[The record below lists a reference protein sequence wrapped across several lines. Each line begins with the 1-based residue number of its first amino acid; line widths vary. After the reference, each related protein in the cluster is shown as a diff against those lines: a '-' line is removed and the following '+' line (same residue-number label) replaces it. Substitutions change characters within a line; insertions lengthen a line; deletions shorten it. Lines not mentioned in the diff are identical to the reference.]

1 MYHFSTDWRE
11 GGYAMMKERR
21 GHMDI
26 LNDAQRMVAEDG
38 THHILLTAPAGTGK
52 TGTLARRIARLVE
65 KGMAAPEEIL
75 CLTFT
80 NKACREMEH
89 RIQEYMGEKGQ
100 GVSVKTIHGFCYELI
115 QAEAD
120 NPENRYVNLSVWDE
134 EDCRELMDDILEKW
148 NTRPGNE
155 RQMIR
160 NSRYFFYDVDKAK
173 RWLLERNRYTG
184 EAADYLAAMNAIS
197 PNPFNVDKNRARA
210 EMAAGYDR
218 QLHSLGGMD
227 FNDILIGALH
237 LLSDD
242 ECSRRWSS
250 RFRYLHVDEMQDM
263 SMLEYGIVL
272 RLASQARVLLAG
284 DYFQTI
290 YEWRGSDPIQLIQRF
305 TREFHPEVYTFTEN
319 YRATPLLLKAAE
331 GYLRNAFGKD
341 IPDERSSVSS
351 VREGQ
356 GEPIVIHPAFETLD
370 GEARWII
377 QCIEFLVHKQ
387 KKLQEAEQ
395 GKICILCRNN
405 AYNERLEEAFTRQ
418 LNQLKADGSGR
429 WDFIRFLRIGEEKL
443 YRKREVKDVLAAL
456 HLAVNPFDNNSA
468 RRLCLNWG
476 RGIGE
481 ATVKKILSPDYRKLG
496 IGLSDF
502 LRPDVLRYADTYGTL
517 LQALDEGRLT
527 VFDVESTGTSTST
540 DEIVQLAAV
549 TLNRDGQVTARFNRL
564 VKPSGPVGESEKIH
578 HISDER
584 LKAEGEP
591 PEKVFADFLAFTR
604 NHILAGHNVSYDIH
618 ILMSQMRRLG
628 MDPVETPA
636 WVDTLEIFRRY
647 YPELKN
653 HKLEY
658 LGEVFKVHHK
668 SSHNAYDD
676 ILATAEILM
685 YAVNHH
691 LRPERDARRACI
703 SPYVSLF
710 MPMARIVQDISRM
723 SWKQNPDAL
732 IVQVISQF
740 NMDEYF
746 TQHGKTRERQHLE
759 ELKRCAEA
767 YPDYGR
773 PPQDVLQEYLAMTA
787 LDAGDEILW
796 QSGQAGIPIA
806 TVHQAKG
813 MEFDFVFMAGMADEN
828 FPSSGA
834 LKAGMLME
842 EKRLFYVA
850 ITRARKRLFL
860 SWNIQSS
867 RFGDGRAS
875 RFIADIPEDT
885 VIVLQAPQGRT

>member
-1 MYHFSTDWRE
+1 
-11 GGYAMMKERR
+11 
-21 GHMDI
+21 MDI
-26 LNDAQRMVAEDG
+26 LNDAQQMVAEDG

-210 EMAAGYDR
+210 EMAASYDR

-242 ECSRRWSS
+242 GCRRRWSS

-272 RLASQARVLLAG
+272 QLASQARVLLAG

-305 TREFHPEVYTFTEN
+305 TREFHPKVYTFTEN

-331 GYLRNAFGKD
+331 GYLRNAFSKD
-341 IPDERSSVSS
+341 IPDERSFVSS

-418 LNQLKADGSGR
+418 LNQLKADGGGR

-476 RGIGE
+476 KGIGE
-481 ATVKKILSPDYRKLG
+481 ATVKKILSSDYRKLG
-496 IGLSDF
+496 IALSDF

-540 DEIVQLAAV
+540 DEIVQLAA
-549 TLNRDGQVTARFNRL
+549 
-564 VKPSGPVGESEKIH
+564 
-578 HISDER
+578 
-584 LKAEGEP
+584 EGEP

-618 ILMSQMRRLG
+618 ILMSQIRRLG

-723 SWKQNPDAL
+723 SWKQNPNAL
-732 IVQVISQF
+732 IGQVISQL

-828 FPSSGA
+828 FPSFGA

-850 ITRARKRLFL
+850 ITRARKRLFI

-867 RFGDGRAS
+867 RFGDAGAS
-875 RFIADIPEDT
+875 RFIANLPKDT
-885 VIVLQAPQGRT
+885 VIVLQASQGRT

>member
-1 MYHFSTDWRE
+1 
-11 GGYAMMKERR
+11 
-21 GHMDI
+21 MDI

-52 TGTLARRIARLVE
+52 TGTLVRRIARLVE

-210 EMAAGYDR
+210 EMAASYDR

-242 ECSRRWSS
+242 GCRRRWSS

-272 RLASQARVLLAG
+272 HLASQARVLLAG

-331 GYLRNAFGKD
+331 GYLRNAFSKD

-476 RGIGE
+476 KGIGE
-481 ATVKKILSPDYRKLG
+481 ATVKKILSSDYRKLG
-496 IGLSDF
+496 IALSDF

-584 LKAEGEP
+584 LKADGEP

-723 SWKQNPDAL
+723 SWKQNPNAL
-732 IVQVISQF
+732 IGQVISQL

-828 FPSSGA
+828 FPSFGA

-850 ITRARKRLFL
+850 ITRARKRLFI

-867 RFGDGRAS
+867 RFGDAGAS
-875 RFIADIPEDT
+875 RFIANLPKDT

>member
-1 MYHFSTDWRE
+1 
-11 GGYAMMKERR
+11 
-21 GHMDI
+21 MDI

-331 GYLRNAFGKD
+331 GYLRNAFSKD

-476 RGIGE
+476 KGIGE
-481 ATVKKILSPDYRKLG
+481 ATVKKILSSDYRKLG
-496 IGLSDF
+496 IALSDF

-691 LRPERDARRACI
+691 LRPEMDARRACI

-723 SWKQNPDAL
+723 SWKQNPNAL
-732 IVQVISQF
+732 IGQVISQL

-773 PPQDVLQEYLAMTA
+773 PPQDLLQEYLAMTA

-875 RFIADIPEDT
+875 RFIANLPKDT

>member
-11 GGYAMMKERR
+11 GGYAMRKERR

-591 PEKVFADFLAFTR
+591 PEKIFADFLAFTR

>member
-1 MYHFSTDWRE
+1 
-11 GGYAMMKERR
+11 
-21 GHMDI
+21 MDI
-26 LNDAQRMVAEDG
+26 LNDAQRMVAEDV

-184 EAADYLAAMNAIS
+184 EAADYLAAMNAIL
-197 PNPFNVDKNRARA
+197 PNPFNVDKNRVRA

-242 ECSRRWSS
+242 GCSRRWSS

-305 TREFHPEVYTFTEN
+305 TREFHPEVYTLTEN

-331 GYLRNAFGKD
+331 GYLRNAFSKD

-405 AYNERLEEAFTRQ
+405 AYNERLEEAFTWQ

-429 WDFIRFLRIGEEKL
+429 WDFIQFLRIGEEKL

-476 RGIGE
+476 KGIGE
-481 ATVKKILSPDYRKLG
+481 ATVKKILSSDYRKLG
-496 IGLSDF
+496 IALSDF

-691 LRPERDARRACI
+691 LRREMDARRACI

-723 SWKQNPDAL
+723 SWKQNPNAL
-732 IVQVISQF
+732 IGQVISQL

-773 PPQDVLQEYLAMTA
+773 PPQDLLQEYLAMTA

-875 RFIADIPEDT
+875 RFIANLPKDT
-885 VIVLQAPQGRT
+885 VIVLQAPQGIT

>member
-1 MYHFSTDWRE
+1 
-11 GGYAMMKERR
+11 
-21 GHMDI
+21 MDI

-210 EMAAGYDR
+210 EMAASYDR

-242 ECSRRWSS
+242 GCRRRWSS

-272 RLASQARVLLAG
+272 HLASQARVLLAG

-331 GYLRNAFGKD
+331 GYLRNAFSKD

-476 RGIGE
+476 KGIGE
-481 ATVKKILSPDYRKLG
+481 ATVKKILSSDYRKLG
-496 IGLSDF
+496 IALSDF

-584 LKAEGEP
+584 LKADGEP

-723 SWKQNPDAL
+723 SWKQNPNAL
-732 IVQVISQF
+732 IGQVISQL

-828 FPSSGA
+828 FPSFGA

-850 ITRARKRLFL
+850 ITRARKRLFI

-867 RFGDGRAS
+867 RFGDAGAS
-875 RFIADIPEDT
+875 RFIANLPKDT

>member
-1 MYHFSTDWRE
+1 
-11 GGYAMMKERR
+11 
-21 GHMDI
+21 MDI

-210 EMAAGYDR
+210 EMAASYDR

-242 ECSRRWSS
+242 GCRRRWSF

-272 RLASQARVLLAG
+272 HLASQARVLLAG

-331 GYLRNAFGKD
+331 GYLRNAFSKD

-351 VREGQ
+351 VREGT

-468 RRLCLNWG
+468 RCLCLNWG
-476 RGIGE
+476 KGIGE
-481 ATVKKILSPDYRKLG
+481 ATVKKILSSDYRKLG
-496 IGLSDF
+496 IALSDF
-502 LRPDVLRYADTYGTL
+502 LRPDVLHYADTYGTL

-618 ILMSQMRRLG
+618 ILMSQSRRLG

-723 SWKQNPDAL
+723 SWKQNPNAL
-732 IVQVISQF
+732 IGQVISQL

-828 FPSSGA
+828 FPSFGA

-850 ITRARKRLFL
+850 ITRARKRLFI

-867 RFGDGRAS
+867 RFGDAGAS
-875 RFIADIPEDT
+875 RFIANLPKDT
-885 VIVLQAPQGRT
+885 VIVLQASQGRT

>member
-11 GGYAMMKERR
+11 GGYAMMKGRR

-26 LNDAQRMVAEDG
+26 LNDAQRMVAEDV

-184 EAADYLAAMNAIS
+184 EAADYLAAMNAIL
-197 PNPFNVDKNRARA
+197 PNPFNVDKNRVRA

-242 ECSRRWSS
+242 GCSRRWSS

-331 GYLRNAFGKD
+331 GYLRNAFSKD

-476 RGIGE
+476 KGIGE
-481 ATVKKILSPDYRKLG
+481 ATVKKILSSDYRKLG
-496 IGLSDF
+496 IALSDF

-549 TLNRDGQVTARFNRL
+549 TLNRDGQVTVRFNRL

-691 LRPERDARRACI
+691 LRPEMDARRACI
-703 SPYVSLF
+703 SPYVSLS

-723 SWKQNPDAL
+723 SWKQNPNAL
-732 IVQVISQF
+732 IGQVISQL

-773 PPQDVLQEYLAMTA
+773 PPQDLLQEYLAMTA

-875 RFIADIPEDT
+875 RFIANLPKDT
-885 VIVLQAPQGRT
+885 VIVLQAPQGIT

>member
-1 MYHFSTDWRE
+1 
-11 GGYAMMKERR
+11 
-21 GHMDI
+21 MDI
-26 LNDAQRMVAEDG
+26 LNDAQRMVAEDV

-89 RIQEYMGEKGQ
+89 RIREYMGEKGQ

-184 EAADYLAAMNAIS
+184 EAADYLAAMNAIL
-197 PNPFNVDKNRARA
+197 PNPFNVDKNRVRA

-242 ECSRRWSS
+242 GCSRRWSS

-331 GYLRNAFGKD
+331 GYLRNAFSKD

-476 RGIGE
+476 KGIGE
-481 ATVKKILSPDYRKLG
+481 ATVKKILSSDYRKLG
-496 IGLSDF
+496 IALSDF

-691 LRPERDARRACI
+691 LRPEMDARRACI

-723 SWKQNPDAL
+723 SWKQNPNAL
-732 IVQVISQF
+732 IGQVISQL

-767 YPDYGR
+767 YPYYGR
-773 PPQDVLQEYLAMTA
+773 PPQDLLQEYLAMTA

-875 RFIADIPEDT
+875 RFIANLPKDT
-885 VIVLQAPQGRT
+885 VIVLQAPQGIT

>member
-1 MYHFSTDWRE
+1 
-11 GGYAMMKERR
+11 
-21 GHMDI
+21 MDI
-26 LNDAQRMVAEDG
+26 LNDAQRMVAEDV

-184 EAADYLAAMNAIS
+184 EAADYLAAMNAIL
-197 PNPFNVDKNRARA
+197 PNPFNVDKNRVRA

-242 ECSRRWSS
+242 GCSRRWSS

-290 YEWRGSDPIQLIQRF
+290 YEWRGSDPIQQIQRF

-331 GYLRNAFGKD
+331 GYLRNAFSKD

-476 RGIGE
+476 KGIGE
-481 ATVKKILSPDYRKLG
+481 ATVKKILSSDYRKLG
-496 IGLSDF
+496 IALSDF

-691 LRPERDARRACI
+691 LRPEMDARRACI

-723 SWKQNPDAL
+723 SWKQNPNAL
-732 IVQVISQF
+732 IGQVISQL

-773 PPQDVLQEYLAMTA
+773 PPQDLLQEYLAMTA

-875 RFIADIPEDT
+875 RFIANLPKDT
-885 VIVLQAPQGRT
+885 VIVLQAPQGIT

>member
-1 MYHFSTDWRE
+1 
-11 GGYAMMKERR
+11 
-21 GHMDI
+21 MDI
-26 LNDAQRMVAEDG
+26 LNDAQRMVAEDV

-184 EAADYLAAMNAIS
+184 EAADYLAAMNAIL
-197 PNPFNVDKNRARA
+197 PNPFNVDKNRVRA

-242 ECSRRWSS
+242 GCSRRWSS

-331 GYLRNAFGKD
+331 GYLRNAFSKD

-476 RGIGE
+476 KGIGE
-481 ATVKKILSPDYRKLG
+481 ATVKKILSSDYRKLG
-496 IGLSDF
+496 IALSDF

-691 LRPERDARRACI
+691 LRPEMDARRACI

-723 SWKQNPDAL
+723 SWKQNPNAL
-732 IVQVISQF
+732 IGQVISQL

-773 PPQDVLQEYLAMTA
+773 PPQDLLPEYLAMTA

-875 RFIADIPEDT
+875 RFIANLPKDT
-885 VIVLQAPQGRT
+885 VIVLQAPQGIT

>member
-1 MYHFSTDWRE
+1 
-11 GGYAMMKERR
+11 
-21 GHMDI
+21 MDI

-184 EAADYLAAMNAIS
+184 EVADYLAAMNAIS

-210 EMAAGYDR
+210 EMAASYDR

-242 ECSRRWSS
+242 GCRRRWSS

-272 RLASQARVLLAG
+272 HLASQARVLLAG

-331 GYLRNAFGKD
+331 GYLRNAFSKD

-351 VREGQ
+351 VREGT

-476 RGIGE
+476 KGLGE
-481 ATVKKILSPDYRKLG
+481 ATVKKILSSDYRKLG
-496 IGLSDF
+496 IALSDF

-628 MDPVETPA
+628 MEPVETPA

-723 SWKQNPDAL
+723 SWKQNPNAL
-732 IVQVISQF
+732 IGQVISQL

-828 FPSSGA
+828 FPSFGA

-850 ITRARKRLFL
+850 ITRARKRLFI

-867 RFGDGRAS
+867 RFGDAGAS
-875 RFIADIPEDT
+875 RFIANLPKDT
-885 VIVLQAPQGRT
+885 VIVLQASQGRT

>member
-1 MYHFSTDWRE
+1 
-11 GGYAMMKERR
+11 
-21 GHMDI
+21 MDI

-184 EAADYLAAMNAIS
+184 EVADYLAAMNAIS

-210 EMAAGYDR
+210 EMAASYDR

-242 ECSRRWSS
+242 GCRRRWSS

-263 SMLEYGIVL
+263 SMLEDGIVL
-272 RLASQARVLLAG
+272 HLASQARVLLAG

-331 GYLRNAFGKD
+331 GYLRNAFSKD

-351 VREGQ
+351 VREGT

-476 RGIGE
+476 KGIGE
-481 ATVKKILSPDYRKLG
+481 ATVKKILSSDYRKLG
-496 IGLSDF
+496 IALSDF

-628 MDPVETPA
+628 MEPVETPA

-723 SWKQNPDAL
+723 SWKQNPNAL
-732 IVQVISQF
+732 IGQVISQL

-828 FPSSGA
+828 FPSFGA

-850 ITRARKRLFL
+850 ITRARKRLFI

-867 RFGDGRAS
+867 RFGDAGAS
-875 RFIADIPEDT
+875 RFIANLPKDT
-885 VIVLQAPQGRT
+885 VIVLQASQGRT

>member
-1 MYHFSTDWRE
+1 
-11 GGYAMMKERR
+11 
-21 GHMDI
+21 MDI

-210 EMAAGYDR
+210 EMAASYDR

-242 ECSRRWSS
+242 GCRRRWSS

-272 RLASQARVLLAG
+272 HLASQARVLLAG

-331 GYLRNAFGKD
+331 GYLRNAFSKD

-351 VREGQ
+351 VREGT

-476 RGIGE
+476 KGIGE
-481 ATVKKILSPDYRKLG
+481 ATVKKILSSDYRKLG
-496 IGLSDF
+496 IALSDF
-502 LRPDVLRYADTYGTL
+502 LRPDVLHYADTYGTL

-618 ILMSQMRRLG
+618 ILMSQIRRLG

-723 SWKQNPDAL
+723 SWKQNPNAL
-732 IVQVISQF
+732 IGQVISQL

-796 QSGQAGIPIA
+796 QSGRAGIPIA

-828 FPSSGA
+828 FPSFGA

-850 ITRARKRLFL
+850 ITRARKRLFI

-867 RFGDGRAS
+867 RFGDAGAS
-875 RFIADIPEDT
+875 RFIANLPKDT
-885 VIVLQAPQGRT
+885 VIVLQASQGRT

>member
-1 MYHFSTDWRE
+1 
-11 GGYAMMKERR
+11 
-21 GHMDI
+21 MDI
-26 LNDAQRMVAEDG
+26 LNDAQRMVAEDV

-52 TGTLARRIARLVE
+52 TGILARRIARLVE

-184 EAADYLAAMNAIS
+184 EAADYLAAMNAIL
-197 PNPFNVDKNRARA
+197 PNPFNVDKNRVRA

-242 ECSRRWSS
+242 GCSRRWSS
-250 RFRYLHVDEMQDM
+250 RFRYLHVVEMQDM

-284 DYFQTI
+284 DYIQTI

-331 GYLRNAFGKD
+331 GYLRNAFSKD

-387 KKLQEAEQ
+387 KRLQEAEQ

-476 RGIGE
+476 KGIGE
-481 ATVKKILSPDYRKLG
+481 ATVKKILSSDYRKLG
-496 IGLSDF
+496 IALSDF

-668 SSHNAYDD
+668 SSHYAYDD

-691 LRPERDARRACI
+691 LRPEMDARRACI

-723 SWKQNPDAL
+723 SWKQNPNAL
-732 IVQVISQF
+732 IGQVISQLN

-773 PPQDVLQEYLAMTA
+773 PPQDLLQEYLAMTA

-875 RFIADIPEDT
+875 RFIANLPKDT
-885 VIVLQAPQGRT
+885 VIVLQAPQGIT

>member
-1 MYHFSTDWRE
+1 
-11 GGYAMMKERR
+11 
-21 GHMDI
+21 MDI

-210 EMAAGYDR
+210 EMAASYDR

-242 ECSRRWSS
+242 GCRRRWSS

-272 RLASQARVLLAG
+272 QLASQARVLLAG

-331 GYLRNAFGKD
+331 GYLRNAFSKD

-356 GEPIVIHPAFETLD
+356 GEPVVIHPAFETLD

-405 AYNERLEEAFTRQ
+405 AYNERLEEAFTLQ

-476 RGIGE
+476 KGIGE
-481 ATVKKILSPDYRKLG
+481 ATVKKILSSDYRKLG
-496 IGLSDF
+496 IALSDF

-549 TLNRDGQVTARFNRL
+549 TLNRDGQVTARFNRM

-591 PEKVFADFLAFTR
+591 PEKVFADFLAFTS

-628 MDPVETPA
+628 MDPVEIPA

-723 SWKQNPDAL
+723 SWKQNPNAL
-732 IVQVISQF
+732 IGQVISQL

-828 FPSSGA
+828 FPSFGA

-850 ITRARKRLFL
+850 ITRARKRLFI

-867 RFGDGRAS
+867 RFGDAGAS
-875 RFIADIPEDT
+875 RFIANLPKDT

>member
-1 MYHFSTDWRE
+1 
-11 GGYAMMKERR
+11 
-21 GHMDI
+21 MDI

-120 NPENRYVNLSVWDE
+120 NSENRYVNLSVWDE

-210 EMAAGYDR
+210 EMAASYDR

-242 ECSRRWSS
+242 GCRRRWSS

-272 RLASQARVLLAG
+272 HLASQARVLLAG

-331 GYLRNAFGKD
+331 GYLRNAFSKD

-351 VREGQ
+351 VREGT

-476 RGIGE
+476 KGIGE
-481 ATVKKILSPDYRKLG
+481 ATVKKILSSDYRKLG
-496 IGLSDF
+496 IALSDF

-618 ILMSQMRRLG
+618 ILMSQIRRLG

-723 SWKQNPDAL
+723 SWKQNPNAL
-732 IVQVISQF
+732 IGQVISQL

-828 FPSSGA
+828 FPSFGA

-850 ITRARKRLFL
+850 ITRARKRLFI

-867 RFGDGRAS
+867 RFGDAGAS
-875 RFIADIPEDT
+875 RFIANLPKDT
-885 VIVLQAPQGRT
+885 VILLQAPQGRT

>member
-1 MYHFSTDWRE
+1 
-11 GGYAMMKERR
+11 
-21 GHMDI
+21 MDI
-26 LNDAQRMVAEDG
+26 LNDAQQMVAEDG

-210 EMAAGYDR
+210 EMAASYDR

-242 ECSRRWSS
+242 GCRRRWSS

-272 RLASQARVLLAG
+272 HLASQARVLLAG

-331 GYLRNAFGKD
+331 GYLRNAFSKD

-351 VREGQ
+351 VREGT

-418 LNQLKADGSGR
+418 LNQLKADGSGQ

-476 RGIGE
+476 KGIGE
-481 ATVKKILSPDYRKLG
+481 ATVKKILSSDYRKLG
-496 IGLSDF
+496 IALSDF

-618 ILMSQMRRLG
+618 ILMSQIRRLG

-723 SWKQNPDAL
+723 SWKQNPNAL
-732 IVQVISQF
+732 IGQVISQL

-828 FPSSGA
+828 FPSFGA

-850 ITRARKRLFL
+850 ITRARKRLFI

-867 RFGDGRAS
+867 RFGDAGAS
-875 RFIADIPEDT
+875 RFIANLPKDT
-885 VIVLQAPQGRT
+885 VIVLQASQGRT

>member
-1 MYHFSTDWRE
+1 
-11 GGYAMMKERR
+11 
-21 GHMDI
+21 MDI

-115 QAEAD
+115 QAEED

-197 PNPFNVDKNRARA
+197 PNPFNVDKNRVRA

-242 ECSRRWSS
+242 GCSRRWSS

-331 GYLRNAFGKD
+331 GYLRNAFSKD

-356 GEPIVIHPAFETLD
+356 GEPIVIHPVFETLD

-377 QCIEFLVHKQ
+377 QCIEYLVHKQ

-723 SWKQNPDAL
+723 SWKQNPNAL
-732 IVQVISQF
+732 IGQVISQL

-773 PPQDVLQEYLAMTA
+773 PPQDVLQGYLAMTA
-787 LDAGDEILW
+787 LDSGDEILW

-834 LKAGMLME
+834 LKAGMPME

-875 RFIADIPEDT
+875 RFIADLPKDT

>member
-1 MYHFSTDWRE
+1 
-11 GGYAMMKERR
+11 
-21 GHMDI
+21 
-26 LNDAQRMVAEDG
+26 
-38 THHILLTAPAGTGK
+38 
-52 TGTLARRIARLVE
+52 
-65 KGMAAPEEIL
+65 
-75 CLTFT
+75 
-80 NKACREMEH
+80 MEH

-210 EMAAGYDR
+210 EMAASYDR

-242 ECSRRWSS
+242 GCRRRWSS

-272 RLASQARVLLAG
+272 HLASQARVLLAG

-331 GYLRNAFGKD
+331 GYLRNAFSKD

-351 VREGQ
+351 VREGT

-476 RGIGE
+476 KGIGE
-481 ATVKKILSPDYRKLG
+481 ATVKKILSSDYRKLG
-496 IGLSDF
+496 IALSDF
-502 LRPDVLRYADTYGTL
+502 LRPDVLHYADTYGTL

-618 ILMSQMRRLG
+618 ILMSQIRRLG

-723 SWKQNPDAL
+723 SWKQNPNAL
-732 IVQVISQF
+732 IGQVISQL

-828 FPSSGA
+828 FPSFGA

-850 ITRARKRLFL
+850 ITRARKRLFI

-867 RFGDGRAS
+867 RFGDAGAS
-875 RFIADIPEDT
+875 RFIANLPKDT
-885 VIVLQAPQGRT
+885 VIVLQASQGRT

>member
-1 MYHFSTDWRE
+1 
-11 GGYAMMKERR
+11 
-21 GHMDI
+21 MDI

-197 PNPFNVDKNRARA
+197 PNPFNMDKNRARA
-210 EMAAGYDR
+210 EMAASYDR

-242 ECSRRWSS
+242 GCRRRGSS

-272 RLASQARVLLAG
+272 QLASQARVLLAG

-476 RGIGE
+476 KGIGE
-481 ATVKKILSPDYRKLG
+481 ATVKKILSSDYRKLG
-496 IGLSDF
+496 IALSDF

-723 SWKQNPDAL
+723 SWKQNPNAL
-732 IVQVISQF
+732 IGQVISQL

-828 FPSSGA
+828 FPSFGA

-850 ITRARKRLFL
+850 ITRARKRLFI

-867 RFGDGRAS
+867 RFGDAGAS
-875 RFIADIPEDT
+875 RFIANLPKDT

>member
-1 MYHFSTDWRE
+1 
-11 GGYAMMKERR
+11 
-21 GHMDI
+21 MDI

-210 EMAAGYDR
+210 EMAASYDR

-242 ECSRRWSS
+242 GCRRRWSS

-272 RLASQARVLLAG
+272 HLASQARVLLAG

-331 GYLRNAFGKD
+331 GYLRNAFSKD

-351 VREGQ
+351 VREGT

-476 RGIGE
+476 KGIGE
-481 ATVKKILSPDYRKLG
+481 ATVKKILSSDYRKLG
-496 IGLSDF
+496 IALSDF

-591 PEKVFADFLAFTR
+591 PEKVFADFFAFTR

-723 SWKQNPDAL
+723 SWKQNPNAL
-732 IVQVISQF
+732 IGQVISQL

-828 FPSSGA
+828 FPSFGA

-850 ITRARKRLFL
+850 ITRARKRLFI

-867 RFGDGRAS
+867 RFGDAGAS
-875 RFIADIPEDT
+875 RFIANLPKDT

>member
-1 MYHFSTDWRE
+1 
-11 GGYAMMKERR
+11 
-21 GHMDI
+21 MDI

-210 EMAAGYDR
+210 EMAASYDR

-242 ECSRRWSS
+242 GCRRRWSS

-272 RLASQARVLLAG
+272 HLASQARVLLAG

-331 GYLRNAFGKD
+331 GYLRNAFSKD

-351 VREGQ
+351 VREGT

-476 RGIGE
+476 KGIGE
-481 ATVKKILSPDYRKLG
+481 ATVKKILSSDYRKLG
-496 IGLSDF
+496 IALSDF

-618 ILMSQMRRLG
+618 ILMSQIRLLG

-723 SWKQNPDAL
+723 SWKQNPNAL
-732 IVQVISQF
+732 IGQVISQL

-746 TQHGKTRERQHLE
+746 TQHGKTRGRQHLE

-828 FPSSGA
+828 FPSFGA

-850 ITRARKRLFL
+850 ITRARKRLFI

-867 RFGDGRAS
+867 RFGDAGAS
-875 RFIADIPEDT
+875 RFIANLPKDT

>member
-1 MYHFSTDWRE
+1 
-11 GGYAMMKERR
+11 
-21 GHMDI
+21 MDI

-155 RQMIR
+155 RQRIR

-331 GYLRNAFGKD
+331 GYLRNAFSKD

-370 GEARWII
+370 GESRWII

-723 SWKQNPDAL
+723 SWKQNPNAL
-732 IVQVISQF
+732 IGQVISQL

-787 LDAGDEILW
+787 LDSGDEILW

-828 FPSSGA
+828 FPASGA

-875 RFIADIPEDT
+875 RFIANLPKDT

>member
-1 MYHFSTDWRE
+1 
-11 GGYAMMKERR
+11 
-21 GHMDI
+21 
-26 LNDAQRMVAEDG
+26 
-38 THHILLTAPAGTGK
+38 
-52 TGTLARRIARLVE
+52 
-65 KGMAAPEEIL
+65 
-75 CLTFT
+75 
-80 NKACREMEH
+80 
-89 RIQEYMGEKGQ
+89 
-100 GVSVKTIHGFCYELI
+100 
-115 QAEAD
+115 
-120 NPENRYVNLSVWDE
+120 
-134 EDCRELMDDILEKW
+134 
-148 NTRPGNE
+148 
-155 RQMIR
+155 MIR

-242 ECSRRWSS
+242 GCSRRWSS

-272 RLASQARVLLAG
+272 QLASQARVLLAG

-331 GYLRNAFGKD
+331 GYLRNAFSKD

-351 VREGQ
+351 VREGT

-476 RGIGE
+476 KGIGE
-481 ATVKKILSPDYRKLG
+481 ATVKKILSSDYRKLG
-496 IGLSDF
+496 IALSDL

-723 SWKQNPDAL
+723 SWKQNPNAL
-732 IVQVISQF
+732 IGQVISQL

-828 FPSSGA
+828 FPSFGA

-850 ITRARKRLFL
+850 ITRARKRLFI

-867 RFGDGRAS
+867 RFGDAGAS
-875 RFIADIPEDT
+875 RFIANLPKDT

>member
-1 MYHFSTDWRE
+1 
-11 GGYAMMKERR
+11 
-21 GHMDI
+21 MDI
-26 LNDAQRMVAEDG
+26 LNDAQRMVAEDV

-184 EAADYLAAMNAIS
+184 EAADYLAAMNAIL
-197 PNPFNVDKNRARA
+197 PNPFNVDKNRVRA

-242 ECSRRWSS
+242 GCSRRWSS

-331 GYLRNAFGKD
+331 GYLRNAFSKD

-405 AYNERLEEAFTRQ
+405 AYNERLEEAFTQQ

-476 RGIGE
+476 KGIGE
-481 ATVKKILSPDYRKLG
+481 ATVKKILSSDYRKLG
-496 IGLSDF
+496 IALSDF

-691 LRPERDARRACI
+691 LRPEMDARRACI

-723 SWKQNPDAL
+723 SWKQNPNAL
-732 IVQVISQF
+732 IGQVISQL

-773 PPQDVLQEYLAMTA
+773 PPQDLLQEYLAMTA

-875 RFIADIPEDT
+875 RFIANLPKDT

>member
-1 MYHFSTDWRE
+1 
-11 GGYAMMKERR
+11 
-21 GHMDI
+21 MDI

-210 EMAAGYDR
+210 EMAASYDR

-242 ECSRRWSS
+242 GCRRRWSS

-272 RLASQARVLLAG
+272 HLASQARVLLAG

-331 GYLRNAFGKD
+331 GYLRNAFSKD

-351 VREGQ
+351 VREGT

-476 RGIGE
+476 KGIGE
-481 ATVKKILSPDYRKLG
+481 ATVKKILSSDYRKLG
-496 IGLSDF
+496 IALSDF
-502 LRPDVLRYADTYGTL
+502 LRPDVLHYADTYGTL

-604 NHILAGHNVSYDIH
+604 NYILAGHNVSYDIH
-618 ILMSQMRRLG
+618 ILMSQIRRLG

-723 SWKQNPDAL
+723 SWKQNPNAL
-732 IVQVISQF
+732 IGQVISQL

-828 FPSSGA
+828 FPSFGA

-850 ITRARKRLFL
+850 ITRARKRLFI

-867 RFGDGRAS
+867 RFGDAGAS
-875 RFIADIPEDT
+875 RFIANLPKDT
-885 VIVLQAPQGRT
+885 VIVLQASQGRT

>member
-1 MYHFSTDWRE
+1 
-11 GGYAMMKERR
+11 
-21 GHMDI
+21 MDI

-65 KGMAAPEEIL
+65 EGMAAPEEIL

-210 EMAAGYDR
+210 EMAASYDR
-218 QLHSLGGMD
+218 QLHSMGGMD

-242 ECSRRWSS
+242 GCRRRWSS

-272 RLASQARVLLAG
+272 HLASQARVLLAG

-331 GYLRNAFGKD
+331 GYLRNAFSKD

-456 HLAVNPFDNNSA
+456 HLAENPFDNNSA

-476 RGIGE
+476 KGIGE
-481 ATVKKILSPDYRKLG
+481 ATVKKILSSDYRKLG
-496 IGLSDF
+496 IALSDF

-723 SWKQNPDAL
+723 SWKQNPNAL
-732 IVQVISQF
+732 IGQVISQL

-828 FPSSGA
+828 FPSFGA

-850 ITRARKRLFL
+850 ITRARKRLFI

-867 RFGDGRAS
+867 RFGDAGAS
-875 RFIADIPEDT
+875 RFIANLPKDT

>member
-1 MYHFSTDWRE
+1 
-11 GGYAMMKERR
+11 
-21 GHMDI
+21 MDI
-26 LNDAQRMVAEDG
+26 LNDAQQMVAEDG

-210 EMAAGYDR
+210 EMAASYDR

-242 ECSRRWSS
+242 GCRRRWSS

-272 RLASQARVLLAG
+272 QLASQARVLLAG

-305 TREFHPEVYTFTEN
+305 TREFHPKVYTFTEN

-331 GYLRNAFGKD
+331 GYLRNAFSKD
-341 IPDERSSVSS
+341 IPDERSFVSS

-476 RGIGE
+476 KGIGE
-481 ATVKKILSPDYRKLG
+481 ATVKKILSSDYRKLG
-496 IGLSDF
+496 IALSDF

-618 ILMSQMRRLG
+618 ILMSQIRRLG

-723 SWKQNPDAL
+723 SWKQNPNAL
-732 IVQVISQF
+732 IGQVISQL

-828 FPSSGA
+828 FPSFGA

-850 ITRARKRLFL
+850 ITRARKRLFI

-867 RFGDGRAS
+867 RFGDAGAS
-875 RFIADIPEDT
+875 RFIANLPKDT
-885 VIVLQAPQGRT
+885 VIVLQASQGRT

>member
-1 MYHFSTDWRE
+1 
-11 GGYAMMKERR
+11 
-21 GHMDI
+21 MDI

-210 EMAAGYDR
+210 EMAASYDR

-242 ECSRRWSS
+242 GCRRRWSS

-272 RLASQARVLLAG
+272 QLASQARVLLAG

-331 GYLRNAFGKD
+331 GYLRNAFSKD

-418 LNQLKADGSGR
+418 LNHLKADGSGR

-443 YRKREVKDVLAAL
+443 YRQREVKDVLAAL

-476 RGIGE
+476 KGIGE
-481 ATVKKILSPDYRKLG
+481 ATVKKILSSDYRKLG
-496 IGLSDF
+496 IALSDL

-723 SWKQNPDAL
+723 SWKQNPNAL
-732 IVQVISQF
+732 IGQVISQL

-828 FPSSGA
+828 FPSFGA

-850 ITRARKRLFL
+850 ITRARKRVFI

-867 RFGDGRAS
+867 RFGDAGAS
-875 RFIADIPEDT
+875 RFIANLPKDT

>member
-1 MYHFSTDWRE
+1 
-11 GGYAMMKERR
+11 
-21 GHMDI
+21 MDI

-52 TGTLARRIARLVE
+52 TGTLAIRIARLVE

-184 EAADYLAAMNAIS
+184 EASDYLAAMNAIS

-210 EMAAGYDR
+210 EMAASYDR

-242 ECSRRWSS
+242 GCRRRWSS

-272 RLASQARVLLAG
+272 QLASKARVLLAG

-331 GYLRNAFGKD
+331 GYLRNAFSKD

-405 AYNERLEEAFTRQ
+405 AYNERLEEAFNRQ

-476 RGIGE
+476 KGIGE
-481 ATVKKILSPDYRKLG
+481 ATVKKILSSDYRKLG
-496 IGLSDF
+496 IALSDF

-628 MDPVETPA
+628 MEPVETPA

-723 SWKQNPDAL
+723 SWKQNPNAL
-732 IVQVISQF
+732 IGQVISQL

-828 FPSSGA
+828 FPSFGA

-850 ITRARKRLFL
+850 ITRARKRLFI

-867 RFGDGRAS
+867 RFGDAGAS
-875 RFIADIPEDT
+875 RFIANLPKDT

>member
-1 MYHFSTDWRE
+1 
-11 GGYAMMKERR
+11 
-21 GHMDI
+21 MDI

-210 EMAAGYDR
+210 EMAASYDR

-227 FNDILIGALH
+227 FNDILIGAWH

-242 ECSRRWSS
+242 GCRRRWSS

-272 RLASQARVLLAG
+272 QLASQARVLLAG

-290 YEWRGSDPIQLIQRF
+290 YEWRGSNPIQLIQRF

-331 GYLRNAFGKD
+331 GYLRNAFSKD

-476 RGIGE
+476 KGIGE
-481 ATVKKILSPDYRKLG
+481 ATVKKILSSDYRKLG
-496 IGLSDF
+496 IALSDF

-710 MPMARIVQDISRM
+710 MPMARIVQDISRV
-723 SWKQNPDAL
+723 SWKQNPNAL
-732 IVQVISQF
+732 IGQVISQL

-828 FPSSGA
+828 FPSFGA

-850 ITRARKRLFL
+850 ITRARKRLFI

-867 RFGDGRAS
+867 RFGDAGAS
-875 RFIADIPEDT
+875 RFIANLPKDT

>member
-1 MYHFSTDWRE
+1 
-11 GGYAMMKERR
+11 
-21 GHMDI
+21 MDI
-26 LNDAQRMVAEDG
+26 LNDAQQMVAEDG

-210 EMAAGYDR
+210 EMAASYDR

-242 ECSRRWSS
+242 GCRRRWSS

-272 RLASQARVLLAG
+272 QLASQARVLLAG

-305 TREFHPEVYTFTEN
+305 TREFHPKVYTFTEN

-331 GYLRNAFGKD
+331 GYLRNAFSKD
-341 IPDERSSVSS
+341 IPDERSFVSS

-476 RGIGE
+476 KGIGE
-481 ATVKKILSPDYRKLG
+481 ATVKKILSSDYRKLG
-496 IGLSDF
+496 IALSDF

-636 WVDTLEIFRRY
+636 WGDTLEIFRRY

-723 SWKQNPDAL
+723 SWKQNPNAL
-732 IVQVISQF
+732 IGQVISQL

-828 FPSSGA
+828 FPSFGA

-850 ITRARKRLFL
+850 ITRARKRLFI

-867 RFGDGRAS
+867 RFGDAGAS
-875 RFIADIPEDT
+875 RFIANLPKDT
-885 VIVLQAPQGRT
+885 VIVLQASQGRT

>member
-1 MYHFSTDWRE
+1 
-11 GGYAMMKERR
+11 
-21 GHMDI
+21 MDI
-26 LNDAQRMVAEDG
+26 LNDAQQMVAEDG

-210 EMAAGYDR
+210 EMAASYDR

-242 ECSRRWSS
+242 GCRRRWSS

-272 RLASQARVLLAG
+272 QLASQARVLLAG

-305 TREFHPEVYTFTEN
+305 TREFHPKVYTFTEN

-331 GYLRNAFGKD
+331 GYLRNAFSKD
-341 IPDERSSVSS
+341 IPDERSFVSS

-418 LNQLKADGSGR
+418 LNQLKADGGGR

-476 RGIGE
+476 KGIGE
-481 ATVKKILSPDYRKLG
+481 ATVKKILSSDYRKLG
-496 IGLSDF
+496 IALSDF

-618 ILMSQMRRLG
+618 ILMSQIRRLG

-723 SWKQNPDAL
+723 SWKQNPNAL
-732 IVQVISQF
+732 IGQVISQL

-796 QSGQAGIPIA
+796 HSGQAGIPIA

-828 FPSSGA
+828 FPSFGA

-850 ITRARKRLFL
+850 ITRARKRLFI

-867 RFGDGRAS
+867 RFRDAGAS
-875 RFIADIPEDT
+875 RFIANLPKDT
-885 VIVLQAPQGRT
+885 VIVLQASQGRT

>member
-1 MYHFSTDWRE
+1 
-11 GGYAMMKERR
+11 
-21 GHMDI
+21 MDI

-210 EMAAGYDR
+210 EMAASYDR

-242 ECSRRWSS
+242 GCRRRWSS

-272 RLASQARVLLAG
+272 QLASQARVLLAG

-331 GYLRNAFGKD
+331 GYLRNAFSKD

-476 RGIGE
+476 KGIGE
-481 ATVKKILSPDYRKLG
+481 ATVKKILSSDYRKLG
-496 IGLSDF
+496 IALSDL

-723 SWKQNPDAL
+723 SWKQNPNAL
-732 IVQVISQF
+732 IGQVISQL

-828 FPSSGA
+828 FPSFGA

-850 ITRARKRLFL
+850 ITRARKRLFI

-867 RFGDGRAS
+867 RFGDAGAS
-875 RFIADIPEDT
+875 RFIANLPKDT

>member
-1 MYHFSTDWRE
+1 
-11 GGYAMMKERR
+11 
-21 GHMDI
+21 MDI

-52 TGTLARRIARLVE
+52 TGTLAIRIARLVE

-155 RQMIR
+155 WQMIR

-210 EMAAGYDR
+210 EMAASYDR

-242 ECSRRWSS
+242 GCRRRWSS

-272 RLASQARVLLAG
+272 QLASKARVLLAG

-331 GYLRNAFGKD
+331 GYLRNAFSKD

-405 AYNERLEEAFTRQ
+405 AYNERLEEAFNRQ

-476 RGIGE
+476 KGIGE
-481 ATVKKILSPDYRKLG
+481 ATVKKILSSDYRKLG
-496 IGLSDF
+496 IALSDF

-628 MDPVETPA
+628 MEPVETPA

-723 SWKQNPDAL
+723 SWKQNPNAL
-732 IVQVISQF
+732 IGQVISQL

-828 FPSSGA
+828 FPSFGA

-850 ITRARKRLFL
+850 ITRARKRLFI

-867 RFGDGRAS
+867 RFGDAGAS
-875 RFIADIPEDT
+875 RFIANLPKDT
-885 VIVLQAPQGRT
+885 VIVLQASQGRT

>member
-1 MYHFSTDWRE
+1 
-11 GGYAMMKERR
+11 
-21 GHMDI
+21 MDI
-26 LNDAQRMVAEDG
+26 LNDAQQMVVEDG

-210 EMAAGYDR
+210 EMAASYDR

-242 ECSRRWSS
+242 GCRRRWSS

-272 RLASQARVLLAG
+272 QLASQARVLLAG

-305 TREFHPEVYTFTEN
+305 TREFHPKVYTFTEN

-331 GYLRNAFGKD
+331 GYLRNAFSKD

-351 VREGQ
+351 VREGT

-476 RGIGE
+476 KGIGE
-481 ATVKKILSPDYRKLG
+481 ATVKKILSSDYRKLG
-496 IGLSDF
+496 IALSDF

-618 ILMSQMRRLG
+618 ILMSQIRRLG

-723 SWKQNPDAL
+723 SWKQNPNAL
-732 IVQVISQF
+732 IGQVIPQL

-828 FPSSGA
+828 FPSFGA

-850 ITRARKRLFL
+850 ITRARKRLFI

-867 RFGDGRAS
+867 RFGDAGAS
-875 RFIADIPEDT
+875 RFIANLPKDT
-885 VIVLQAPQGRT
+885 VIVLQASQGRT

>member
-1 MYHFSTDWRE
+1 
-11 GGYAMMKERR
+11 
-21 GHMDI
+21 MDI
-26 LNDAQRMVAEDG
+26 LNDAQRMVAEDV

-184 EAADYLAAMNAIS
+184 EAADYLAAMNAIL
-197 PNPFNVDKNRARA
+197 PNPFNVDKNRVRA

-242 ECSRRWSS
+242 GCSRRWSS

-331 GYLRNAFGKD
+331 GYLRNAFSKD

-476 RGIGE
+476 KGIGE
-481 ATVKKILSPDYRKLG
+481 ATVKKILSSDYRKLG
-496 IGLSDF
+496 IALSDF

-549 TLNRDGQVTARFNRL
+549 TLNRDGQVTVRFNRL

-691 LRPERDARRACI
+691 LRPEMDARRACI

-723 SWKQNPDAL
+723 SWKQNPNAF
-732 IVQVISQF
+732 IGQVISQL

-773 PPQDVLQEYLAMTA
+773 PPQDLLQEYLAMTA

-867 RFGDGRAS
+867 RFGDGCAS
-875 RFIADIPEDT
+875 RFIANLPKDT
-885 VIVLQAPQGRT
+885 VIVLQAPQGIT

>member
-1 MYHFSTDWRE
+1 
-11 GGYAMMKERR
+11 
-21 GHMDI
+21 MDI
-26 LNDAQRMVAEDG
+26 LNDAQRMVAEDV

-184 EAADYLAAMNAIS
+184 EAADYLAAMNAIL
-197 PNPFNVDKNRARA
+197 PNPFNVDKNRVRA

-242 ECSRRWSS
+242 GCSRRWSS

-331 GYLRNAFGKD
+331 GYLRNAFSKD

-418 LNQLKADGSGR
+418 LNQLKADGSRR

-476 RGIGE
+476 KGIGE
-481 ATVKKILSPDYRKLG
+481 ATVKKILSSDYRKLG
-496 IGLSDF
+496 IALSDF
-502 LRPDVLRYADTYGTL
+502 LRPDILRYADTYGTL

-723 SWKQNPDAL
+723 SWKQNPNAL
-732 IVQVISQF
+732 IGQVISQL

-875 RFIADIPEDT
+875 RFIANLPKDT